1 MNDLFILPVEEK
13 LKFKAK
19 CKEDVGY
26 HGYGF
31 GETTRECGSEEW
43 CDRFNIIT
51 SPLAQRKMHYW
62 PDNPA
67 QFRKIMEEYSI
78 KAEKL
83 MEQVLKGMARSLNLP
98 DDNSFVE
105 EMGSEPRISA
115 TFNLF
120 PTCSRPDRV
129 LGVNNHTDAS
139 VLTFLVQD
147 KQVEGLQLLLD
158 DGEWVRVPTTPS
170 DALVISIG
178 DQGEIMSNGKFKS
191 RIHRATVN
199 MAMSRKTL
207 GLFCIPELDKTIG
220 PAKGLVNGTTSAAKY
235 NKVTNY
241 ELDYFKVTYNRTA
254 IESLKL

>member
-1 MNDLFILPVEEK
+1 M
-13 LKFKAK
+13 
-19 CKEDVGY
+19 
-26 HGYGF
+26 H
-31 GETTRECGSEEW
+31 EC
-43 CDRFNIIT
+43 
-51 SPLAQRKMHYW
+51 
-62 PDNPA
+62 
-67 QFRKIMEEYSI
+67 RKIMEEYSI

-178 DQGEIMSNGKFKS
+178 DQGEVIMSNGKFKS

>member
-1 MNDLFILPVEEK
+1 
-13 LKFKAK
+13 
-19 CKEDVGY
+19 
-26 HGYGF
+26 
-31 GETTRECGSEEW
+31 
-43 CDRFNIIT
+43 
-51 SPLAQRKMHYW
+51 
-62 PDNPA
+62 
-67 QFRKIMEEYSI
+67 
-78 KAEKL
+78 

-178 DQGEIMSNGKFKS
+178 DQGEVYIY
-191 RIHRATVN
+191 I
-199 MAMSRKTL
+199 
-207 GLFCIPELDKTIG
+207 CICNI
-220 PAKGLVNGTTSAAKY
+220 
-235 NKVTNY
+235 
-241 ELDYFKVTYNRTA
+241 
-254 IESLKL
+254 